1 MKTLTWKAWGINLWV
16 LEALDGEVLD
26 EISRGL
32 TDEMYWLKSTSKK
45 YTSLEAAKKA
55 GLKTRELPGDTQ

>member
-1 MKTLTWKAWGINLWV
+1 MKTLNWKTWGINQWV
-16 LEALDGEVLD
+16 LEAADGEVLD

-32 TDEMYWLKSTSKK
+32 SDELFWVKSTSKK

-55 GLKTRELPGDTQ
+55 VLKSRDLKGEDE